1 MNIFAIIAI
10 LVLAILVVL
19 IILVILVV
27 LIVNIILVVNV
38 DKVIPLIVKIFRS
51 DCFSPCLMIAL
62 CCVQSKIN
70 EQELFMRPMIDPN
83 AFVFFLAS
91 TLHMHLYLV
100 SAHRTQLQVCKRFE
114 VNPVNKVSESFCC
127 G

>member
-10 LVLAILVVL
+10 LVLA
-19 IILVILVV
+19 ILVV

-70 EQELFMRPMIDPN
+70 EQEL
-83 AFVFFLAS
+83 L
-91 TLHMHLYLV
+91 
-100 SAHRTQLQVCKRFE
+100 
-114 VNPVNKVSESFCC
+114 
-127 G
+127 